1 VTEALARTL
10 PDTYVDSVLL
20 MAATRAMT
28 ESDGVEWAGAVM
40 GTPANLED
48 LAARGVPA
56 PGARANDLVL
66 AVVAAGSE
74 AAAAALDAGEK
85 AVATAATE
93 AGEAAGGAG
102 EQEPPRTLE
111 DAAARL
117 PGANV
122 AIVSVP
128 GPYAALE
135 AHRALSEGLHVL
147 LFSDNVPVGDEV
159 ALKRRAAGL
168 GLLVMGPGAGTAV
181 LGGTGLGFANAVR
194 RGRVGVVAA
203 AGTGAQEVMCLLDRW
218 GEGISQAIGVGGR
231 DLSEAVGGT
240 MAKAGLGA
248 LAADQATEAILLVS
262 KPPSPAVAEAVL
274 AAAPGKPM
282 VAALVGLAEPI
293 PTPAGVAVT
302 STLEAGVLRTL
313 RGLGVEP
320 GEPGA
325 GLGDLV
331 AGALDGLD
339 SGRRAVLGLFS
350 GGTLA
355 YESMVVMTRHLGP
368 IYSNAPLDHAYSLPA
383 PPGAH
388 VCLDLGEEEFTRGR
402 PHPMI
407 DPGDRADR
415 IAAAPDDASVAVVLI
430 DVVLGYGGHPDPA
443 SVLGPACLE
452 VTTRPAGP
460 RVVAYV
466 LGTEAD
472 PQVRSAQSAAL
483 EKAGCLLAPTATR
496 AALIA
501 AAIAARDPSLAGGDE
516 GGPELG
522 EPA

>member
-1 VTEALARTL
+1 MTEALARTL

-48 LAARGVPA
+48 LAARGVAVPE
-56 PGARANDLVL
+56 ARANDLVL
-66 AVVAAGSE
+66 AVVAAASD
-74 AAAAALDAGEK
+74 AAAAALAAGEK
-85 AVATAATE
+85 AVAAAATE
-93 AGEAAGGAG
+93 GGDAAGAAG
-102 EQEPPRTLE
+102 EQEAPRTLE
-111 DAAARL
+111 DAAVRL
-117 PGANV
+117 AGANV

-135 AHRALSEGLHVL
+135 AHRGLSAGLHVL
-147 LFSDNVPVGDEV
+147 LFSDNVPVADEV
-159 ALKRRAAGL
+159 ALKRRAADL

-194 RGRVGVVAA
+194 RGRVGIVAA

-248 LAADQATEAILLVS
+248 LAADPLTEVILLVS
-262 KPPSPAVAEAVL
+262 KPPSPGVAEAVL

-282 VAALVGLAEPI
+282 VAALVGLEAPV
-293 PTPAGVAVT
+293 PAPAGVSVT
-302 STLEAGVLRTL
+302 TTLEAGVLRTL
-313 RGLGVEP
+313 RGLGDEP
-320 GEPGA
+320 VDPGA
-325 GLGDLV
+325 GLGEVV
-331 AGALDGLD
+331 AGTLEGLD
-339 SGRRAVLGLFS
+339 PGRRAVLGLFS

-368 IYSNAPLDHAYSLPA
+368 IYSNAPLDHACSLPA
-383 PPGAH
+383 PAGAH

-407 DPGDRADR
+407 DPRDRADR

-430 DVVLGYGGHPDPA
+430 DVVLGYGGHADPA
-443 SVLGPACLE
+443 VVLAPACRE
-452 VTTRPAGP
+452 VTGRPSGP

-472 PQVRSAQSAAL
+472 PQVRSRQSAAL
-483 EKAGCLLAPTATR
+483 RDAGCLLAPTATR
-496 AALIA
+496 AALVA
-501 AAIAARDPSLAGGDE
+501 AAIASRNPSIAEASGE
-516 GGPELG
+516 GNQ
-522 EPA
+522 